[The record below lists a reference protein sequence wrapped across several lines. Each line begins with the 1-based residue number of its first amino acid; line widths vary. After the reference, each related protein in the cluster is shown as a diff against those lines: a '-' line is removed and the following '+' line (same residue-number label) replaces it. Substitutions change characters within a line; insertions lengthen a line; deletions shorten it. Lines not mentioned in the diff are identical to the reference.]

1 MIEIPIGDGQTLHIV
16 LEMSIG
22 DLLVSS
28 LLAGIGFFMLLTN
41 IIKILWRR

>member
-1 MIEIPIGDGQTLHIV
+1 MIEIPIGDDQTLHIV

-28 LLAGIGFFMLLTN
+28 LLSGIGFFMLLTN